1 MIVKEI
7 LKEVATKTDLLLIA
21 MKELKHV
28 NVEEFVHLIMNVKKD
43 IVVCTV

>member
-7 LKEVATKTDLLLIA
+7 LKEVAAKTDLLLIA

-28 NVEEFVHLIMNVKKD
+28 DVSQVVHIMMNVKKD
-43 IVVCTV
+43 IVV